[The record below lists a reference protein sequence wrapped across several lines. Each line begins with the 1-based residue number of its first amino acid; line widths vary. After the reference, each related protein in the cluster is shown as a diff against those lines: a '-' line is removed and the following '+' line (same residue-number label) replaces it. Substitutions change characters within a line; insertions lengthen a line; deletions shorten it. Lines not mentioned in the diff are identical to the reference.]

1 MEMGSNTT
9 EHWKPGEGM
18 RMSGLRWRIG
28 GSIVAGIGWLIFV
41 LLYAA
46 FWSGPFTLIQ
56 SVVIV
61 VVSFLVLAGL
71 LGVMWASFGMKFMR

>member
-1 MEMGSNTT
+1 VERSSNSP

-28 GSIVAGIGWLIFV
+28 GSIVAGLGWLIFV

-46 FWSGPFTLIQ
+46 FWSGPFLLIQ
-56 SVVIV
+56 SIVIV
-61 VVSFLVLAGL
+61 VVSFLVLVGL
-71 LGVMWASFGMKFMR
+71 LGVMWVSFGMRFMR